1 MAYDPSNYINGVD
14 QRTVAQ
20 QRKDEREQAAKR
32 AAKLK
37 EGMRKRIL
45 NVKTKSPSATDV
57 QSGKVSGAVKSNK
70 SKTTAKETAMKKSKS
85 MDKMPARKMPKGFEF
100 PKNKKAVPNPPGV
113 QRTPAS
119 GTKKTMEKVQ
129 GAKPSVKK
137 PMPKTTTKAPAKTKM
152 TPQDAAM
159 KKILE
164 KKYGKIYG

>member
-20 QRKDEREQAAKR
+20 QRKDEKADAKKS
-32 AAKLK
+32 ATKLK

-57 QSGKVSGAVKSNK
+57 QSGKVSGAVKLNK
-70 SKTTAKETAMKKSKS
+70 SKTSSKETKVAAKK
-85 MDKMPARKMPKGFEF
+85 
-100 PKNKKAVPNPPGV
+100 
-113 QRTPAS
+113 PAS
-119 GTKKTMEKVQ
+119 KKVSNGSDTKPYNVKLT
-129 GAKPSVKK
+129 KPKDIIEKK
-137 PMPKTTTKAPAKTKM
+137 PTTKPKTPTTTKPKTPKM

>member
-1 MAYDPSNYINGVD
+1 MAYNSSNYINGVD

-20 QRKDEREQAAKR
+20 QRKDEKEQATKNAS
-32 AAKLK
+32 KLK

-57 QSGKVSGAVKSNK
+57 QSGKVSGAVKLNK
-70 SKTTAKETAMKKSKS
+70 SKTTVKEKT
-85 MDKMPARKMPKGFEF
+85 MPAAKKVTPKVT
-100 PKNKKAVPNPPGV
+100 PK
-113 QRTPAS
+113 
-119 GTKKTMEKVQ
+119 
-129 GAKPSVKK
+129 
-137 PMPKTTTKAPAKTKM
+137 PKTTKKPEKM